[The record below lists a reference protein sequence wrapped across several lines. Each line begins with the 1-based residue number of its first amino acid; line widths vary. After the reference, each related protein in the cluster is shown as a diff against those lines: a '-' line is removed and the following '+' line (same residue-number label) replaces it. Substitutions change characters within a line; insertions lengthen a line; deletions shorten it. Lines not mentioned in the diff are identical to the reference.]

1 MSCSSHR
8 CVDTE
13 VILFVVPQLVH
24 CLVDMYDMQRTT
36 LATTIEPHSLREIT
50 KIQITALEHMTVG
63 AVRDRGSRSQI
74 RLLPGPPLPA

>member
-36 LATTIEPHSLREIT
+36 LATNIEPHLFREMT
-50 KIQITALEHMTVG
+50 KKQTTAQKDMAIG

-74 RLLPGPPLPA
+74 RLLPGAPLLD